1 MFRRLVCRSFGG
13 SVALSAIIGLSLLD
27 AFAAVAQTPT
37 PAPTS
42 RTIAIRD
49 HHVHILG
56 PDVIRD
62 WKSLGVSFS
71 RPDSIYLSPSALLRS
86 RPDTVLHAV
95 LVPMAHL
102 YGNAEFAG
110 GLSISP
116 AEARQRVRRENT
128 HVAREAARFA
138 GRAVALCSVP
148 ARAEWALEELRWCA
162 DSLRVAGIKLHLA
175 SSGVDLRRPADLE
188 AVGAI
193 ADYAART
200 GLPMLMHV
208 DTQRDSLDAADVR
221 RLAERIIAPHPTLV
235 MVIAHLGGSGGFGTR
250 TRTIF
255 RALRDWRAE
264 LEAREGRTRPLYFE
278 LSAVIV
284 ERESEGVAATSP
296 QHAAMLRD
304 DLRALRFDRMLLGS
318 DYPVFDPVRTVDL
331 LRERLQLTDEEI
343 ALITR
348 GGMADPLFR
357 SRGTPLLR

>member
-1 MFRRLVCRSFGG
+1 MVSQLVRRSFGTQLG
-13 SVALSAIIGLSLLD
+13 LLAIIGMS
-27 AFAAVAQTPT
+27 AVGAVAAAAQTPT
-37 PAPTS
+37 SPAPG
-42 RTIAIRD
+42 RTVAIRD

-62 WKSLGVSFS
+62 WKSLGVPFS
-71 RPDSIYLSPSALLRS
+71 RPDSIYLSPSTLLRV
-86 RPDTVLHAV
+86 RPDTVLHVV

-102 YGNAEFAG
+102 YGNSEFVG

-116 AEARQRVRRENT
+116 AEARLRVRRENT

-148 ARAEWALEELRWCA
+148 ARAEWAIEELRWCA

-193 ADYAART
+193 ADHAARA
-200 GLPMLMHV
+200 GLPMLLHV

-221 RLAERIIAPHPTLV
+221 RLADRIIAPHPTLAV
-235 MVIAHLGGSGGFGTR
+235 VIAHLGGSGGFGTR
-250 TRTIF
+250 TRTVF
-255 RALRDWRAE
+255 RALRDWRTE
-264 LEAREGRTRPLYFE
+264 LEAREGRTRPLFFE
-278 LSAVIV
+278 LSAVIL
-284 ERESEGVAATSP
+284 ERESEGVTATSP

-318 DYPVFDPVRTVDL
+318 DYPVFDPVRTVEL
-331 LRERLQLTDEEI
+331 FRERLQLTDEEI
-343 ALITR
+343 AHITR
-348 GGMADPLFR
+348 GGVADPIFR
-357 SRGTPLLR
+357 SRGSPLVR